1 MKYLKSFRS
10 YNENILGNLFNKL
23 FKKSTVRDTT
33 PTYNYSFNKDK
44 YNISDKQIL
53 EIKDMF
59 IDISDDYDIEYDSRK
74 FLTFYSNS
82 ENFENLKYLI
92 ERVGDTL
99 TLLKFSIIAPI
110 DYVMVNN
117 ENFIK
122 DIGKFKERVS
132 DAGYKC
138 DTNRISSANFLRFHY
153 LYFYIQVDD
162 LKNI

>member
-122 DIGKFKERVS
+122 DIGKFKER
-132 DAGYKC
+132 AYRKIIYK
-138 DTNRISSANFLRFHY
+138 S
-153 LYFYIQVDD
+153 
-162 LKNI
+162 